1 MSGAFK
7 YTVSVWVAFIILGA
21 AGCASVS
28 VTDVKQSMTVGVP
41 AVKPAL
47 IAVAPFATDPGTF
60 NVDRTGAELAN
71 FKENLQKMLMT
82 ALVADIRTHLAP
94 SQVVYGTPP
103 AGGNYW
109 VVTGVF
115 VRVNQG
121 SRFLR
126 SAIGFGAGGTKMET
140 AVVVYNMSGSEPTP
154 FMTFATTGGSG
165 AEPGAVMAAD
175 PVSLALSAVSG
186 SAKGLTD
193 DTRRTSRM
201 ITAALSDYMYGKGW
215 ISADKKLTPK
225 TPF

>member
-7 YTVSVWVAFIILGA
+7 YAIAAWVAFIVLGA

-28 VTDVKQSMTVGVP
+28 VTDVKQAMTVGVP
-41 AVKPAL
+41 GVKPAL

-60 NVDRTGAELAN
+60 NVDRTGAELTD
-71 FKENLQKMLMT
+71 FQDNLQKMLMA

-109 VVTGVF
+109 VVTGTF

-140 AVVVYNMSGSEPTP
+140 AVVVYNMSGSQPTP
-154 FMTFATTGGSG
+154 FLTFATTGGSG
-165 AEPGAVMAAD
+165 AEPGAVVAAD
-175 PVSLALSAVSG
+175 PVSVALNAVG
-186 SAKGLTD
+186 GAAKGLTG
-193 DTRRTSRM
+193 DTKRTSRM

-215 ISADKKLTPK
+215 ISADQKLTPK